1 VRALKLS
8 EAAAAGSIRLF
19 FSYCVLP
26 SEVFLGGQERWRRC
40 SHLDYL
46 PALGLGEEHEQI
58 YYLCM
63 SLISLEIHPSDPGA
77 AALRVEGHVD
87 IGLHLFFGFV
97 LDCCRDFIVVCA

>member
-1 VRALKLS
+1 M
-8 EAAAAGSIRLF
+8 AA
-19 FSYCVLP
+19 VL
-26 SEVFLGGQERWRRC
+26 
-40 SHLDYL
+40 HLDYL